1 MRSQALPAVAP
12 PPSHDLYDPHAFR
25 ARTVGALKGA
35 AS

>member
-1 MRSQALPAVAP
+1 MRSQSLPAVAP
-12 PPSHDLYDPHAFR
+12 PHSHDLYVLHALR

>member
-1 MRSQALPAVAP
+1 MKSQALPITAP
-12 PPSHDLYDPHAFR
+12 PHSHDLYDLHALR

>member
-12 PPSHDLYDPHAFR
+12 PHSHDLYDPHAFR